1 MKIDYKYLSAIT
13 LAAIGIVLLLNHT
26 NSAMSNF
33 GGGFCI
39 GYALFLSR
47 KSGEGKGKSL

>member
-13 LAAIGIVLLLNHT
+13 LAAIGIVLLLNHPNT
-26 NSAMSNF
+26 VMSSF

-39 GYALFLSR
+39 GYGLLLSR
-47 KSGEGKGKSL
+47 KSGEEKVKEL